1 MSKLI
6 IELTEEHKQITS
18 ILNKLQNAELLS
30 PKTKELLNNSKLLF
44 LSHLEKEDTLLYPPL
59 YKKAESDASL
69 ARTLEIYSLEMDKI
83 TEFVTDFYH
92 KHTSGNTIKKS
103 EFIMDLTFLILKLQ
117 GRIMKEELVIY
128 TEYNKLK
135 RK

>member
-1 MSKLI
+1 M
-6 IELTEEHKQITS
+6 E
-18 ILNKLQNAELLS
+18 
-30 PKTKELLNNSKLLF
+30 
-44 LSHLEKEDTLLYPPL
+44 
-59 YKKAESDASL
+59 
-69 ARTLEIYSLEMDKI
+69 KI

-92 KHTSGNTIKKS
+92 KHTSGNNIKKS
-103 EFIMDLTFLILKLQ
+103 GFIMDLTFLILKLQ